1 MNKQRKQEVAKDIK
15 QSYLMAVY
23 GMIVVAAIAITIVTT
38 A

>member
-1 MNKQRKQEVAKDIK
+1 MNKQRKQEVDIK

-23 GMIVVAAIAITIVTT
+23 GMIVIAAIAITIVTT